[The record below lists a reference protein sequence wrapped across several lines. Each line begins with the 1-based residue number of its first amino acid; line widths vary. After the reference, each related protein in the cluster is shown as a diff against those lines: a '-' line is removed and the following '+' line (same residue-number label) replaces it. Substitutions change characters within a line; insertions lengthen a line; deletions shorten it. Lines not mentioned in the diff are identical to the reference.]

1 MFRRFYPTQNYNIK
15 NVCGGAFMASF
26 GELLR
31 ELRDDHKMTQ
41 KELAEKI
48 CVTIGTISNYE
59 NDQHLLDIEKLI
71 MLADYF
77 DVTTDYLL
85 GRAASPCSPDIFQQ
99 ILAPG
104 VTVASF
110 LETFQK
116 LSPDRQQALILI
128 MNDMKFRLMLQDYH
142 GDSLK

>member
-1 MFRRFYPTQNYNIK
+1 MEIGQIL
-15 NVCGGAFMASF
+15 A
-26 GELLR
+26 
-31 ELRDDHKMTQ
+31 ELRAEKGLYQ
-41 KELAEKI
+41 KELAA
-48 CVTIGTISNYE
+48 VLNVSTGTISNYE
-59 NDQHLLDIEKLI
+59 NDQHLPDIEKLI